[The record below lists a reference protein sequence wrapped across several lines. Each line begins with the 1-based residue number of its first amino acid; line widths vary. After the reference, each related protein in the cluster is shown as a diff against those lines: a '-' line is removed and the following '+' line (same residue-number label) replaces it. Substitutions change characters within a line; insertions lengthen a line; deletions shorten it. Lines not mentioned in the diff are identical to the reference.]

1 MIKNLTKT
9 IGVLRAALVA
19 GVGFPFLMGAS
30 LYAQAPATTAPAG
43 GEATTERIT
52 VTGSLIPT
60 AEEVTASPLDT
71 VNTSDIAVSGGT
83 ADVLTI
89 LQKRNPDFIGAG
101 NLGGSNANIASGST
115 QGGSIISLRGLPTLV
130 LLEGRR
136 IADSAA
142 ISSGGFQFTDVSLFP
157 TSLISRIEVLKDGA
171 SAEYGSEAVGGV
183 VNIFLKKDFEGVEVG
198 ARYGFSVSSAVAE
211 RKAYAIAGVGNDTT
225 HVTAGFQYY
234 EIDPLFNRER
244 GYSRPF
250 VGGTTTFPGGGRD
263 EAGGS
268 TNFYILKGS
277 LNSPFDAPGVT
288 PGGITVGANTGA
300 YSQIP
305 QAYNNVP
312 FDTSNPGFIPGG
324 FLGFDLSKLPT
335 STIDISNTNAY
346 ASMTH
351 QIFGKQLEIFGDF
364 LYAHNHNES
373 FLNGQP
379 LNNGTGV
386 IILGS
391 EKVDPNTGLLV
402 PEDRGAPAPFN
413 PFQESID
420 GNTLSGPFKIFAN
433 QRFQNKPREFT
444 DTSDFYRIL
453 GGLRSQIT
461 KDWTVEGAI
470 YYSHDGIDFVNA
482 NLVNGTQLNA
492 AIAGTALDFSG
503 VPIPPLDY
511 FARNVVGTGPGQLTG
526 AQFNTLF
533 GSDIRS
539 QSSYQEVFDM
549 KVTGFPLHLPGG
561 DLGVAFGAEY
571 REEGFKLQDS
581 PEIFVGSVP
590 VQDINAGR
598 FITSAYAELSVPVV
612 GPQMKIP
619 GVYSLEVDLA
629 GRHDH
634 YEGINEDANVPKV
647 TLRWQPIQDLT
658 VRSTYSDSFVAPTL
672 YQLFG
677 PTSTGFSNPIASLG
691 GDQAQV
697 ESRSNPDLVPSKAE
711 SYTAGLVYSPHFIP
725 GLTLSADFF
734 RTWQSEIV
742 STVGGN
748 IILPNVDKLGPA
760 SIYASQVALNNFPGQ
775 PGSKPITAPGQLNNN
790 LVSVYYLDPNVNI
803 GGAVVEGFD
812 YSANYNLDLKKYGQ
826 AQFGVNAV
834 MFTQSVQK
842 TTPHTNYFNVN
853 GLDQSE
859 GLGANPEYRITALT
873 RYIYENASLAVNM
886 NYIPGLS
893 NAQGADPSTD
903 DQFTYQKIGDYLTFD
918 GRLQY
923 DFKAKPQAAP
933 AGYSKDAKDSKGMVA
948 GASGVAAPAT
958 VSPFD
963 RVLDGLTVAVGCN
976 NIFDRVP
983 PFIAGAN
990 ANTDLSIYDPY
1001 GRFLYFEVSK
1011 KF

>member
-1 MIKNLTKT
+1 MIKNVTKT

-30 LYAQAPATTAPAG
+30 LYAQAPA
-43 GEATTERIT
+43 EATTERIT

-60 AEEVTASPLDT
+60 AEEVTAAPLDT
-71 VNTSDIAVSGGT
+71 ISTSDIAVSGGT

-89 LQKRNPDFIGAG
+89 LQKRNPDFVGGG
-101 NLGGSNANIASGST
+101 NLGGSNANIDSGAT

-130 LLEGRR
+130 LLDGRR

-142 ISSGGFQFTDVSLFP
+142 IAAGGFQFTDVSLFP

-171 SAEYGSEAVGGV
+171 SALYGSEAVGGV
-183 VNIFLKKDFEGVEVG
+183 VNIFLKQDFTGVEVG
-198 ARYGFSVSSAVAE
+198 ARYGFTISSAVAE

-250 VGGTTTFPGGGRD
+250 IGGTTTFPGGGRD
-263 EAGGS
+263 DLGGGTS
-268 TNFYILKGS
+268 FYVLKPG

-288 PGGITVGANTGA
+288 PGSIPPPAAPPAPNTGQYA
-300 YSQIP
+300 QIP
-305 QAYNNVP
+305 QAYNQVP
-312 FDTSNPGFIPGG
+312 SLAP
-324 FLGFDLSKLPT
+324 LFDLSKLPT
-335 STIDISNTNAY
+335 TTVDISNTNAY
-346 ASMTH
+346 ASFTH
-351 QIFGKQLEIFGDF
+351 QIFGKQLELFGDF
-364 LYAHNHNES
+364 LFAHNHNQS

-391 EKVDPNTGLLV
+391 ERVDPTTGLLV

-413 PFQESID
+413 PFQLSID
-420 GNTLSGPFKIFAN
+420 SNTLGGTYRLFAN

-444 DTSDFYRIL
+444 NDSTFYRFL
-453 GGLRSQIT
+453 GGLRSEIS
-461 KDWTVEGAI
+461 KDWSVEGAW
-470 YYSHDGIDFVNA
+470 YYSKDSIAFVNA
-482 NLVNGTQLNA
+482 NLVNATQLNA
-492 AIAGTALDFSG
+492 AIAGTAIDFSG
-503 VPIPPLDY
+503 NPIPALDY
-511 FARNVVGTGPGQLTG
+511 FAKNVVGTGPGQLTG

-533 GSDIRS
+533 GSNIRA
-539 QSSYQEVFDM
+539 QSSYQEVFDA

-561 DLGVAFGAEY
+561 DVGVAFGASYE
-571 REEGFKLQDS
+571 EEGFKLQDS

-598 FITSAYAELSVPVV
+598 FQTSAFAELSVPVI

-619 GVYSLEVDLA
+619 GVYSLEVDIA

-634 YEGINEDANVPKV
+634 YEGISEDANVPKL

-658 VRSTYSDSFVAPTL
+658 LRATYSDSFVAPTL

-677 PTSTGFSNPIASLG
+677 PVSTGFSNPIASLG

-697 ESRSNPDLVPSKAE
+697 ESGANPNLVPSKAE
-711 SYTAGLVYSPHFIP
+711 SYTAGIVYSPHFIP
-725 GLTLSADFF
+725 GLTLTADYF
-734 RTWQSEIV
+734 RTWQNNIV
-742 STVGGN
+742 GTLGGN
-748 IILPNVDKLGPA
+748 LILNNVDQLGLA
-760 SIYASQVALNNFPGQ
+760 SPYVNLVAFNAFPGQ
-775 PGSKPITAPGQLNNN
+775 PGAKPVTGPGQLNGN
-790 LVSVYYLDPNVNI
+790 LASTFYLDTNVNI
-803 GGAVVEGFD
+803 GGAHIEGFD
-812 YSANYNLDLKKYGQ
+812 YSANYNLDLKRFGQ

-834 MFTQSVQK
+834 MFTLNEAKITPQS
-842 TTPHTNYFNVN
+842 NYYNIN
-853 GLDQSE
+853 GLDFSE
-859 GLGANPEYRITALT
+859 GGGANPNYRLTALT
-873 RYIYENASLAVNM
+873 RYSYENASLAVNF
-886 NYIPGLS
+886 NYIPGMT
-893 NAQGADPSTD
+893 NAQNLSPSTD
-903 DQFTYQKIGDYLTFD
+903 DQGTYAKIGDYLTFD

-923 DFKAKPQAAP
+923 EFKAKPMASAP
-933 AGYSKDAKDSKGMVA
+933 TGYAKDAKDSKGMVA
-948 GASGVAAPAT
+948 GASGVSAPEA
-958 VSPFD
+958 VSPFS
-963 RVLDGLTVAVGCN
+963 RLVDGLTVAVGCN

-983 PFIAGAN
+983 PNINGAN
-990 ANTDLSIYDPY
+990 ANTDTSVYDPY